1 MVKPAVVVRLMEIG
15 SNIAVLIPKLQARRN
30 SFVAGSSVRVIL
42 LDGEIRIR
50 PVIAPRA
57 YDLESLDDYK
67 DRIAKEE
74 SESPRRWDH
83 E

>member
-1 MVKPAVVVRLMEIG
+1 MIM
-15 SNIAVLIPKLQARRN
+15 
-30 SFVAGSSVRVIL
+30 

-50 PVIAPRA
+50 PVTAPRA

-74 SESPRRWDH
+74 SESPDRWDH
-83 E
+83 D